1 MGWGWRGETV
11 LYIIFNSKNICIKGH
26 RLGVKSLVRLP
37 NGELASASLDYT
49 IIVWNVQQAQVKFR
63 LNGHTD
69 HVWSMALLSHGLLA
83 SGSSDSFI
91 IVWDYL
97 NGEEKIRLKGHQG
110 NVNTLC
116 WTRECYLVSGASDHK
131 VVVWDFNNE
140 NLKQAVGIPVT
151 QTNVDGNDEKKND
164 EKDWKIV

>member
-1 MGWGWRGETV
+1 
-11 LYIIFNSKNICIKGH
+11 LNLILNLNIIYIYILKGH

-37 NGELASASLDYT
+37 NHELASASLDYT
-49 IIVWNVQQAQVKFR
+49 IIVWNVQQAQIKFR

-69 HVWSMALLSHGLLA
+69 HVWSLALLSHGLLA

-91 IVWDYL
+91 IVWDYRS
-97 NGEEKIRLKGHQG
+97 GEERIRLKGHQG

-116 WTRECYLVSGASDHK
+116 WTREGCLVSGASDHK

-140 NLKQAVGIPVT
+140 KLRQAVGITVT
-151 QTNVDGNDEKKND
+151 TDVDGNDAKVEND
-164 EKDWKIV
+164 